1 MMHYSEPAAGVLAM
15 KRYHFSLGNSK
26 DGPIGYCAAV
36 RAESKEEAVEILKQA
51 LLVEIKVFIEHP
63 AVEHV
68 EVYLN
73 PAVVT
78 TDDICMLSAP
88 SA

>member
-1 MMHYSEPAAGVLAM
+1 M

-36 RAESKEEAVEILKQA
+36 RAESQEEAVEILKQA
-51 LLVEIKVFIEHP
+51 LLVGKVFIDHP

-73 PAVVT
+73 ADAVT
-78 TDDICMLSAP
+78 TDDICMVSAP
-88 SA
+88 GA

>member
-1 MMHYSEPAAGVLAM
+1 M

-26 DGPIGYCAAV
+26 EGPIGYCAAV
-36 RAESKEEAVEILKQA
+36 QAESEKQALEILKQA
-51 LLVEIKVFIEHP
+51 LLVEIKVFIDHP

-78 TDDICMLSAP
+78 TDDICMVSVP
-88 SA
+88 GT